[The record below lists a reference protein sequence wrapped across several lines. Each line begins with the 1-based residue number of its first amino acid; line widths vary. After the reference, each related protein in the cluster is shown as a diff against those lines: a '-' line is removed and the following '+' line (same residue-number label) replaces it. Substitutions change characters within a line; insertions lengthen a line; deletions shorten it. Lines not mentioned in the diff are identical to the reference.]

1 MQEKLPVSPPPPA
14 AQASYTRAIVL
25 LAIGGFASQA
35 MVRSADSLLPQIAQD
50 FAVTIGVAS
59 VAVWA
64 YSLVHGSMQLFIG
77 PIGDRFGKYP
87 MVVVA
92 CAGACVFVALCGV
105 TQSLTALTIARIAS
119 AAFAAWIIPMGM
131 AYIGDVVPYAGRQQ
145 VLARFLTG
153 QITGQLFGQAAGGIL
168 GDWLGWRAVF
178 FVLAAF
184 LGLAAIA
191 LARELAI
198 NPQTRPPEHK
208 GRSRSFWRE
217 NAIVLTNPWA
227 RLIIITAGLEYS
239 VMFGAFAYVG
249 ADLFARFGLRFSLI
263 GLTIGTFAIGGLIY
277 AAFAPNLVA
286 RFGQTG
292 LAKWGGI
299 VLGCSYLALAFT
311 PTWWLAPV
319 VVTFIGLGFYMLHNT
334 LQTNATQ
341 MSPDARGTAVGLFSA
356 ALYLGQTAGVAAM
369 APLVDRAGAPPV
381 FMAAAI
387 LLAALGTW
395 FGWRLG
401 RR

>member
-1 MQEKLPVSPPPPA
+1 MQDNAPVRSPPPS

-105 TQSLTALTIARIAS
+105 TQNLTALTIARIAS

-153 QITGQLFGQAAGGIL
+153 QITGQLFGQAAGGVL

-178 FVLAAF
+178 FVLAGF
-184 LGLAAIA
+184 LGIAAIA
-191 LARELAI
+191 LARELAV
-198 NPQTRPPEHK
+198 NPQTRPLEHK
-208 GRSRSFWRE
+208 RQTRGFLRE

-227 RLIIITAGLEYS
+227 RLVILTAGLEYC

-249 ADLFARFGLRFSLI
+249 ADLFARFGLRFSLV
-263 GLTIGTFAIGGLIY
+263 GLSIGTFAIGGLIY
-277 AAFAPNLVA
+277 AAWAPGVVA
-286 RFGQTG
+286 RCGQVG
-292 LAKWGGI
+292 LARCGGI
-299 VLGCSYLALAFT
+299 VLGCS
-311 PTWWLAPV
+311 
-319 VVTFIGLGFYMLHNT
+319 
-334 LQTNATQ
+334 
-341 MSPDARGTAVGLFSA
+341 
-356 ALYLGQTAGVAAM
+356 
-369 APLVDRAGAPPV
+369 
-381 FMAAAI
+381 
-387 LLAALGTW
+387 
-395 FGWRLG
+395 
-401 RR
+401 

>member
-208 GRSRSFWRE
+208 GRSRGFWRE

-227 RLIIITAGLEYS
+227 RLIIVTAGLEYS

-277 AAFAPNLVA
+277 VGFAPNLVA

-292 LAKWGGI
+292 LAKWAGSSSA
-299 VLGCSYLALAFT
+299 V
-311 PTWWLAPV
+311 PTWR
-319 VVTFIGLGFYMLHNT
+319 
-334 LQTNATQ
+334 
-341 MSPDARGTAVGLFSA
+341 SR
-356 ALYLGQTAGVAAM
+356 
-369 APLVDRAGAPPV
+369 
-381 FMAAAI
+381 
-387 LLAALGTW
+387 
-395 FGWRLG
+395 
-401 RR
+401 